1 MKHYVYYRL
10 GSGHEGEHYF
20 TADNDEQAV
29 SVARSSC
36 LDPEDLLTVYEDDDD
51 ELRLVFKKS

>member
-10 GSGHEGEHYF
+10 GSGFEGEHHI
-20 TADNDEQAV
+20 TAENDDKAI
-29 SVARSSC
+29 SLAKSSC

-51 ELRLVFKKS
+51 ELRLVFRK